1 MELSVRITQE
11 QASTYVAVSPTVPK
25 CTGRGRTAKEALENY
40 QREVRRYIRI
50 SGDTF
55 PDCLRF
61 RVMKRDEPVC
71 A

>member
-11 QASTYVAVSPTVPK
+11 QKSTYKAVSPAVPECASLGK
-25 CTGRGRTAKEALENY
+25 TAKEALEHY
-40 QREVRRYIRI
+40 QHEVRRYIRI

-61 RVMKRDEPVC
+61 RVISQDEPVC